1 MQGAHGYGGYGY
13 GGYGYDAGAYSSA
26 GGGYGYG
33 YGAGAYGSAGG
44 GYGYDAGAYGS
55 VGGGYGYDAGGY
67 YYSSAY
73 PPAPAHEDPLA
84 AGRRAHD
91 VPASLNG
98 LELQPSEACPRN
110 YVIFDQTCT
119 KSRVMFHPSL
129 AHKLGGPSSGHGG
142 GSCYGAGDGA
152 GKKGACREGGGG
164 GGCSVRQKEDT
175 EEIDALL
182 SSEDDDDV
190 VSTGRTPGASRD
202 DGSSPDSTCSSSR
215 RGGEPRKKERM
226 SKMMRTLRGIVPGGS
241 QMDAPAVLDGAV
253 RYLKSLKVEAK
264 KLGVRGSGS

>member
-142 GSCYGAGDGA
+142 GSCYARATAPGRRSRAG
-152 GKKGACREGGGG
+152 
-164 GGCSVRQKEDT
+164 
-175 EEIDALL
+175 
-182 SSEDDDDV
+182 
-190 VSTGRTPGASRD
+190 
-202 DGSSPDSTCSSSR
+202 
-215 RGGEPRKKERM
+215 
-226 SKMMRTLRGIVPGGS
+226 
-241 QMDAPAVLDGAV
+241 
-253 RYLKSLKVEAK
+253 
-264 KLGVRGSGS
+264 